1 MPLITI
7 TLRDTTPPAERR
19 AIADGIHQA
28 IAGAGFPAADRFQRI
43 LALPADQLIYDPRH
57 PDLTT
62 PRSER
67 FVLVEILL
75 SVGRSVEF
83 KRDLLAAL
91 VANLQRD
98 PGLDPHDVMVVF
110 VETAREN
117 WAFAS
122 GIQTYVASEP
132 KQ

>member
-1 MPLITI
+1 MPVITI
-7 TLRDTTPPAERR
+7 TLRDTTPPAERQ

-28 IAGAGFPAADRFQRI
+28 IVGAGFPEADRFQRI
-43 LALPADQLIYDPRH
+43 LALPADQLIFDRH
-57 PDLTT
+57 HPGLAA
-62 PRSER
+62 PRSDR

-75 SVGRSVEF
+75 SIGRSVEF

-91 VANLQRD
+91 VANLQRS

-122 GIQTYVASEP
+122 GVQTYVVAETR
-132 KQ
+132 Q